1 MLAYLKGSI
10 EEKPRKADDTVASP
24 VTRQDARCYQY
35 EGEYMDKCRQTAA
48 DRTEYVGN
56 SSEECDVD
64 RTVFD
69 EIGLLRGAVD
79 EIDEGTHQ
87 QNGNANY
94 ELFSVHSLAVEWKR

>member
-1 MLAYLKGSI
+1 MLANLKGSI
-10 EEKPRKADDTVASP
+10 EEKPRKANDTVAAP
-24 VTRQDARCYQY
+24 VTGQDARCYQY

-56 SSEECDVD
+56 GSEECDLD

-94 ELFSVHSLAVEWKR
+94 ELFSVHRSAVVYKR